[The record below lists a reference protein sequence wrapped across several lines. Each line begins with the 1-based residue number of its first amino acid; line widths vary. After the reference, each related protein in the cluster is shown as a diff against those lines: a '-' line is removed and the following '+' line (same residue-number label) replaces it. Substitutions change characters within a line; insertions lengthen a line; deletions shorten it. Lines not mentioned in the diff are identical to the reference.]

1 MGSDMCI
8 RDRRL
13 PLSARSSVI
22 ATAAMVA
29 AIVTVEIVAAGTAE
43 ATNVAVSRR
52 VGNTTVTG
60 DRAMS
65 TTKATAGMI
74 QAR

>member
-1 MGSDMCI
+1 M
-8 RDRRL
+8 
-13 PLSARSSVI
+13 
-22 ATAAMVA
+22 AAMVA

-43 ATNVAVSRR
+43 ATSVAVSRR

-65 TTKATAGMI
+65 TTKATAGMT